1 MEILNLLTGIQHV
14 GIPTKDIKRT
24 IEFYER
30 LGFNVTL
37 ATQNGQ
43 QSVAFMQLKNL
54 VMEFYEGDAS
64 NIQNGAIDHFAIDV
78 KDIDKV
84 FAFVKTL
91 GVELLNQEVQALPF
105 WEKGVRFFTIVGPN
119 NEKIEFC
126 ERL

>member
-30 LGFNVTL
+30 LGFNVAL

-84 FAFVKTL
+84 FAFVKNRVL
-91 GVELLNQEVQALPF
+91 RAFVIGVTDRIQ
-105 WEKGVRFFTIVGPN
+105 KSCR
-119 NEKIEFC
+119 NEAM
-126 ERL
+126 RLYLC

>member
-1 MEILNLLTGIQHV
+1 
-14 GIPTKDIKRT
+14 
-24 IEFYER
+24 
-30 LGFNVTL
+30 
-37 ATQNGQ
+37 
-43 QSVAFMQLKNL
+43 MQLKNL

-64 NIQNGAIDHFAIDV
+64 NIQNGAIDHLAIDV

-84 FAFVKTL
+84 FAFVKSL

>member
-30 LGFNVTL
+30 LGFNVAL

-43 QSVAFMQLKNL
+43 QSVAFMQLK
-54 VMEFYEGDAS
+54 
-64 NIQNGAIDHFAIDV
+64 
-78 KDIDKV
+78 DIDKV
-84 FAFVKTL
+84 FAFVKSL

>member
-1 MEILNLLTGIQHV
+1 MEILDLLTGIQHV
-14 GIPTKDIKRT
+14 GIPTNDIKRT

-30 LGFNVTL
+30 LGFNVAL
-37 ATQNGQ
+37 AT

-64 NIQNGAIDHFAIDV
+64 DIQNGAIDHFAIDV

-84 FAFVKTL
+84 FAFVKSL